1 MSANEKRIKEAN
13 DCIQKAEEH
22 LKTSIWKMKTKPNYD
37 SAAYEYDRAA
47 VCFRN
52 AEKMDRCMEMY
63 LESAKCHA
71 NNGNVFHAAKARDNA
86 GMAAKDGKD
95 FKRAAELFEE
105 SATGYFESGSVDTAA
120 QTLDKAGK
128 MLLDKQQDLKIA
140 ANLYE
145 KALNIV
151 RNSTD
156 KSKMVT
162 MFGQRLISIHL
173 KLGDQNAAL
182 KTSEELI
189 SHYKEIG
196 EVGKIGQ
203 LVLGMVLIELIKGD
217 SIAAL
222 QRLRFLPEENITN
235 FGQELNA
242 AKCLVKYYEAF
253 DDESLQ
259 QCLKGGI
266 WRSMDNEYL
275 RLMKQLKAPEGES
288 TETEQRH
295 LTGALEGADVDDEE
309 EDDLR

>member
-13 DCIQKAEEH
+13 ECIQRAEEH
-22 LKTSIWKMKTKPNYD
+22 LKTSIWKMKTKPNHD

-47 VCFRN
+47 ICFRN
-52 AEKMDRCMEMY
+52 AEKLDRCQEMY

-71 NNGNVFHAAKARDNA
+71 NNGSTFHAAKAKESA
-86 GMAAKDGKD
+86 GMAAKDAKD
-95 FKRAAELFEE
+95 FKRAAELFDE

-128 MLLDKQQDLKIA
+128 MLLDKQENLDLA
-140 ANLYE
+140 AKLYG

-162 MFGQRLISIHL
+162 MFGLRLISIHI
-173 KLGDQNAAL
+173 KLGDLNAAL
-182 KTSEELI
+182 KTSEDLI
-189 SHYKEIG
+189 CHFEDSG
-196 EVGKIGQ
+196 DVGKIGQ

-222 QRLRFLPEENITN
+222 QRLRFLPEEHISS
-235 FGQELNA
+235 FSQELNA

-288 TETEQRH
+288 TIESEQKPP
-295 LTGALEGADVDDEE
+295 TAISANADDDDEE
-309 EDDLR
+309 DLR